1 MELKQLDKCM
11 RVTPNISTI
20 STKGAMAVV
29 GTNTQ
34 GRFGKGAALIAK
46 QRWDAEQFKPEGPN
60 GKTYG
65 IITKDLT
72 KIKSQQSRSVPL
84 SKIKEGVDKFIDYA
98 IINRHIKFYV
108 VEIGCNLAGYRVE
121 EIAPMFERAVPIGNI
136 YLPASFWHI
145 LID

>member
-1 MELKQLDKCM
+1 M
-11 RVTPNISTI
+11 RVTPNISTV

-34 GRFGKGAALIAK
+34 GRYGMGAALIAK
-46 QRWDAEQFKPEGPN
+46 NRWGAEQFKPEGPT

-72 KIKSQQSRSVPL
+72 KPKSQQLRSVPL
-84 SKIKEGVDKFIDYA
+84 NKIKEGINKFIEYA
-98 IINRHIKFYV
+98 ETHRHIKFYV
-108 VEIGCNLAGYRVE
+108 VEIGCNLAGYRIE
-121 EIAPMFERAVPIGNI
+121 EIAPLFERAINIGNI

-145 LID
+145 LLD